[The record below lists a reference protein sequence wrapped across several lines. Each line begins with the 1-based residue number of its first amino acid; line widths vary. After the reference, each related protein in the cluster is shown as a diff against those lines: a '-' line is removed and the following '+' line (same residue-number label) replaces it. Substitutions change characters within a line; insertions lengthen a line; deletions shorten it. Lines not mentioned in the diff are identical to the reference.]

1 MKIQKEI
8 IEFEKGKSFKLF
20 APSLKNCFFWHYHP
34 ETELVYVEAS
44 NGIRH
49 VGKNISG
56 FTDSELLLIGA
67 NVPHL
72 NFDYGIQTECKQLVL
87 QMRENFLQEIIF
99 PVPEFEN
106 IKNLLERSYLGLSF
120 FGETK
125 NIVVEKL
132 KIIKEKDSFESL
144 MGLIEILQVLANSTE
159 VNELNKE
166 DTRIKWFLNDKIR
179 MGTIYDYIHENH
191 DKKPN
196 VNEIAQIVSL
206 STPAFCRYFKK
217 QTNMT
222 FTDFVNNYRINQAKI
237 FLLKDSS
244 VTEVCFQ
251 VGFESLSYF
260 NKLFKQHTGETP
272 SEFKKKHFRPIEING
287 RIGVINRETS
297 CNKGF

>member
-20 APSLKNCFFWHYHP
+20 SPSLKNCFFWHYHP
-34 ETELVYVEAS
+34 EIELVYVEAV

-56 FTDSELLLIGA
+56 FTDSDLLLIGS

-72 NFDYGIQTECKQLVL
+72 NFDYGIQTECRQLVL
-87 QMRENFLQEIIF
+87 QMRESFLQDIIL
-99 PVPEFEN
+99 PVPEFKN

-120 FGETK
+120 SGETK
-125 NIVVEKL
+125 ITVVEKL
-132 KIIKEKDSFESL
+132 QAIKDKNSFESL
-144 MGLIEILQVLANSTE
+144 VGLIEILQILAHSAE
-159 VNELNKE
+159 VKELNKE

-179 MGTIYDYIHENH
+179 MGTIYDYIHENY
-191 DKKPN
+191 DRKPN
-196 VNEIAQIVSL
+196 VNEVAQVVSL

-237 FLLKDSS
+237 FLLKDQS

-287 RIGVINRETS
+287 KIGVIKKDTT
-297 CNKGF
+297 C

>member
-8 IEFEKGKSFKLF
+8 IDFEKGKSFKLF

-34 ETELVYVEAS
+34 EIELVYVEAL

-49 VGKNISG
+49 VGKDISG
-56 FTDSELLLIGA
+56 FTDSDLLLIGS

-72 NFDYGIQTECKQLVL
+72 NFDYKIQTECKQLVL
-87 QMRENFLQEIIF
+87 QMRENFLQDIII
-99 PVPEFEN
+99 PVPEFDH
-106 IKNLLERSYLGLSF
+106 IKTLLERSYLGLSF
-120 FGETK
+120 SGETK
-125 NIVVEKL
+125 KRVVEKMHTMMNTGTF
-132 KIIKEKDSFESL
+132 DSL
-144 MGLIEILQVLANSTE
+144 MGLIEILQILANSNE
-159 VNELNKE
+159 VKELNSE

-179 MGTIYDYIHENH
+179 MGTIYDYIHENY
-191 DKKPN
+191 DKKTN
-196 VNEIAQIVSL
+196 VNQIAEMVSL

-244 VTEVCFQ
+244 ITEVCFQ

-260 NKLFKQHTGETP
+260 NKLFKQHLGETP
-272 SEFKKKHFRPIEING
+272 SEFRKRHLEKVEN
-287 RIGVINRETS
+287 
-297 CNKGF
+297 

>member
-8 IEFEKGKSFKLF
+8 ITFEKGKSFKLF
-20 APSLKNCFFWHYHP
+20 SPSLKNCFFWHYHP
-34 ETELVYVEAS
+34 ETELVYVEAL

-49 VGKNISG
+49 VGKDISV
-56 FTDSELLLIGA
+56 FTDSDLLLIGS

-72 NFDYGIQTECKQLVL
+72 NFDYGIQTECRQLVL
-87 QMRENFLQEIIF
+87 QMRENFLQDMVL

-106 IKNLLERSYLGLSF
+106 IRKLLDRSYLGLSF
-120 FGETK
+120 FGKTKET
-125 NIVVEKL
+125 VVEKL
-132 KIIKEKDSFESL
+132 QIMKDKNPFESL
-144 MGLIEILQVLANSTE
+144 IGLMEILQILAESTE
-159 VNELNKE
+159 VRELNNE

-179 MGTIYDYIHENH
+179 MGTIYNYIHENH

-196 VNEIAQIVSL
+196 VNEIAEIVSL

-237 FLLKDSS
+237 LLLKDYS

-272 SEFKKKHFRPIEING
+272 SEFRKKHFKAIEING
-287 RIGVINRETS
+287 RIGIIRNDS
-297 CNKGF
+297 ACNK

>member
-8 IEFEKGKSFKLF
+8 IMFDKGKSFKLF
-20 APSLKNCFFWHYHP
+20 SPSLKNCFFWHYHP
-34 ETELVYVEAS
+34 EIELVYVEAT

-49 VGKNISG
+49 VGKDISG
-56 FTDSELLLIGA
+56 FTESDLLLIGS

-87 QMRENFLQEIIF
+87 QMHENFLQDIIL
-99 PVPEFEN
+99 PVPEYEE

-120 FGETK
+120 SGETK
-125 NIVVEKL
+125 
-132 KIIKEKDSFESL
+132 KIIVERLQSMKEKNSFASL
-144 MGLIEILQVLANSTE
+144 IGLMEILQILANSTD
-159 VNELNKE
+159 VKKLNKE

-179 MGTIYDYIHENH
+179 MGTIYDYIHENY
-191 DKKPN
+191 DRKPN
-196 VNEIAQIVSL
+196 VNEIAKIVSL

-237 FLLKDSS
+237 FLLKDCS

-272 SEFKKKHFRPIEING
+272 SEFKKKQFKPIEING
-287 RIGVINRETS
+287 RIGIITKESS
-297 CNKGF
+297 CNK

>member
-20 APSLKNCFFWHYHP
+20 SPSLKNCFFWHYHP
-34 ETELVYVEAS
+34 EIELVYVEAV

-56 FTDSELLLIGA
+56 FTDSDLLLIGS

-72 NFDYGIQTECKQLVL
+72 NFDYGIQTECRQLVL
-87 QMRENFLQEIIF
+87 QMRESFLQDIIL

-120 FGETK
+120 SGETK
-125 NIVVEKL
+125 NTVVEKL
-132 KIIKEKDSFESL
+132 QSIKDKNSFESL
-144 MGLIEILQVLANSTE
+144 VGLIEILQILAHSTE
-159 VNELNKE
+159 VKELNKE

-179 MGTIYDYIHENH
+179 MGTIYDYIHENY
-191 DKKPN
+191 DRKPN
-196 VNEIAQIVSL
+196 VNEVAQVVSL

-237 FLLKDSS
+237 FLLKDQS

-287 RIGVINRETS
+287 RIGVIKKDTT
-297 CNKGF
+297 C

>member
-34 ETELVYVEAS
+34 EIELVYVEAV

-49 VGKNISG
+49 VGKDISG
-56 FTDSELLLIGA
+56 FTESDLLLIGS

-72 NFDYGIQTECKQLVL
+72 NFDYGIQTECRQLVL
-87 QMRENFLQEIIF
+87 QMRENFLQDIIF

-106 IKNLLERSYLGLSF
+106 IRKLLEKSYLGLSF
-120 FGETK
+120 YGETK
-125 NIVVEKL
+125 KKVVEKL
-132 KIIKEKDSFESL
+132 HLMKEKDPFLSL
-144 MGLIEILQVLANSTE
+144 IGLIEILKTLSDSTE
-159 VNELNKE
+159 VIELNKE

-179 MGTIYDYIHENH
+179 MGTIYDYIHENY

-196 VNEIAQIVSL
+196 VNVIAEIVSL

-237 FLLKDSS
+237 FLLKDYS

-287 RIGVINRETS
+287 RIGIIARES
-297 CNKGF
+297 ACNK

>member
-34 ETELVYVEAS
+34 EIELVYVEAV

-49 VGKNISG
+49 VGKDISG
-56 FTDSELLLIGA
+56 FTESDLLLIGS

-72 NFDYGIQTECKQLVL
+72 NFDYGIQTECRQLVL
-87 QMRENFLQEIIF
+87 QMRENFLQDIIF

-106 IKNLLERSYLGLSF
+106 IRKLLEKSYLGLSF
-120 FGETK
+120 YGETK
-125 NIVVEKL
+125 KKVVEKL
-132 KIIKEKDSFESL
+132 HLMKEKDPFLSL
-144 MGLIEILQVLANSTE
+144 IGLIEILKTLSDSTE
-159 VNELNKE
+159 VIELNKE

-179 MGTIYDYIHENH
+179 MGTIYDYIHENY

-196 VNEIAQIVSL
+196 VNEIAKIVSL

-237 FLLKDSS
+237 FLLKDYS

-260 NKLFKQHTGETP
+260 NKLFKQHTSETP

-287 RIGVINRETS
+287 RIGVITRES
-297 CNKGF
+297 ACNK

>member
-8 IEFEKGKSFKLF
+8 IEFENGKSFKLF
-20 APSLKNCFFWHYHP
+20 SPSLKNCFFWHHHP
-34 ETELVYVEAS
+34 EIELVYVEAI

-49 VGKNISG
+49 VGRDISV
-56 FTDSELLLIGA
+56 FTESDLLLIGS

-72 NFDYGIQTECKQLVL
+72 NFDYGIQTECRQLVL
-87 QMRENFLQEIIF
+87 QMRENFLQDIVVS
-99 PVPEFEN
+99 VPEFES
-106 IKNLLERSYLGLSF
+106 IKKLLEKSYLGLSF
-120 FGETK
+120 SGETK
-125 NIVVEKL
+125 KMVVEKL
-132 KIIKEKDSFESL
+132 HEIKDKNSFHSL
-144 MGLIEILQVLANSTE
+144 IGLIEILQILAASDE
-159 VNELNKE
+159 VRELNKE

-179 MGTIYDYIHENH
+179 MGTIYDYIHENY

-196 VNEIAQIVSL
+196 VNEIAKIVSL

-237 FLLKDSS
+237 FLLKDYS

-272 SEFKKKHFRPIEING
+272 SEFRKKHLKNIEVRN
-287 RIGVINRETS
+287 
-297 CNKGF
+297 

>member
-8 IEFEKGKSFKLF
+8 IEFEDGKSFKLF
-20 APSLKNCFFWHYHP
+20 SPSLKNCFFWHHHP
-34 ETELVYVEAS
+34 EIELVYVEAI

-49 VGKNISG
+49 VGRDISV
-56 FTDSELLLIGA
+56 FTESDLVLIGS

-72 NFDYGIQTECKQLVL
+72 NFDYGIQTECRQLVV
-87 QMRENFLQEIIF
+87 QMRENFLQHTIL

-106 IKNLLERSYLGLSF
+106 IKKLLERSYLGLSF
-120 FGETK
+120 SGETK
-125 NIVVEKL
+125 NTVIEKL
-132 KIIKEKDSFESL
+132 NNIKDKNSFDSL
-144 MGLIEILQVLANSTE
+144 IGLIEILQILANSDE
-159 VNELNKE
+159 VKELNKE

-179 MGTIYDYIHENH
+179 MGTIYDYIHENY

-196 VNEIAQIVSL
+196 VNEIAKIVSL

-222 FTDFVNNYRINQAKI
+222 FTDFVNNYRISQAKI
-237 FLLKDSS
+237 FLLKDYS

-272 SEFKKKHFRPIEING
+272 SEFRKKHLKNIEVRN
-287 RIGVINRETS
+287 
-297 CNKGF
+297 

>member
-20 APSLKNCFFWHYHP
+20 SPSLKNCFFWHYHP
-34 ETELVYVEAS
+34 EIELVYVEAV

-56 FTDSELLLIGA
+56 FTDSDLLLIGS

-72 NFDYGIQTECKQLVL
+72 NFDYGIQTECRQLVL
-87 QMRENFLQEIIF
+87 QMRESFLQDIIL

-120 FGETK
+120 SGETK
-125 NIVVEKL
+125 ITVVEKL
-132 KIIKEKDSFESL
+132 QAIKDKNSFESL
-144 MGLIEILQVLANSTE
+144 VGLIEILQILAHTAE
-159 VNELNKE
+159 VKELNKE

-179 MGTIYDYIHENH
+179 MGTIYDYIHENY
-191 DKKPN
+191 DRKPN
-196 VNEIAQIVSL
+196 VNEVAQVVSL

-237 FLLKDSS
+237 FLLKDQS

-287 RIGVINRETS
+287 KIGVIKKDTT
-297 CNKGF
+297 C

>member
-8 IEFEKGKSFKLF
+8 IEFEKEKSFKLF
-20 APSLKNCFFWHYHP
+20 SPSLKNCFFWHYHP
-34 ETELVYVEAS
+34 EIELVYVEAS

-49 VGKNISG
+49 VGKDISG
-56 FTDSELLLIGA
+56 FTDSDLLLIGS

-72 NFDYGIQTECKQLVL
+72 NFDYKIQTECKQMVL
-87 QMRENFLQEIIF
+87 QMKENFLQDLILPI
-99 PVPEFEN
+99 PEFEN

-120 FGETK
+120 YGETK
-125 NIVVEKL
+125 KIIVEKL
-132 KIIKEKDSFESL
+132 HIIKDKNSFESL
-144 MGLIEILQVLANSTE
+144 IGLIEILQILANSTE
-159 VNELNKE
+159 VKELNSE

-179 MGTIYDYIHENH
+179 MGTIYDYIHENY

-196 VNEIAQIVSL
+196 VNEIAKIVSL

-237 FLLKDSS
+237 FLLKDYSI
-244 VTEVCFQ
+244 TEVSFQ

-260 NKLFKQHTGETP
+260 NKLFKQHVGETP
-272 SEFKKKHFRPIEING
+272 SEFKKKHLSKVE
-287 RIGVINRETS
+287 GVI
-297 CNKGF
+297 

>member
-8 IEFEKGKSFKLF
+8 IEFEQGKSFKLF
-20 APSLKNCFFWHYHP
+20 SPSLKNCFFWHYHP
-34 ETELVYVEAS
+34 EIELVYVEAV

-56 FTDSELLLIGA
+56 FTDSDLLLIGS

-72 NFDYGIQTECKQLVL
+72 NFDYGIQTECRQLVL
-87 QMRENFLQEIIF
+87 QLRESFLQDIIL

-106 IKNLLERSYLGLSF
+106 IKTLLERSYLGLSF
-120 FGETK
+120 YGETK
-125 NIVVEKL
+125 ETVVQKL
-132 KIIKEKDSFESL
+132 QIIKDKNAFESL
-144 MGLIEILQVLANSTE
+144 VGLIEILQILADSTE
-159 VNELNKE
+159 VKELNKE

-179 MGTIYDYIHENH
+179 MGTIYDYIHENY
-191 DKKPN
+191 DRKPN
-196 VNEIAQIVSL
+196 VNEVARIVSL

-237 FLLKDSS
+237 FLLKDQS

-287 RIGVINRETS
+287 KIAPITKETA
-297 CNKGF
+297 CNK

>member
-8 IEFEKGKSFKLF
+8 IAFEKETSFKLF
-20 APSLKNCFFWHYHP
+20 SPSLKNCFFWHYHP
-34 ETELVYVEAS
+34 EIELVYVEAL

-49 VGKNISG
+49 VGRDISG
-56 FTDSELLLIGA
+56 FTESDLLLIGS

-72 NFDYGIQTECKQLVL
+72 NFDYGIQTECRQMVV
-87 QMRENFLQEIIF
+87 QMRENFLQDIIL

-120 FGETK
+120 SGETK
-125 NIVVEKL
+125 KTVVEKL
-132 KIIKEKDSFESL
+132 HMIKDKNPFNSL
-144 MGLIEILQVLANSTE
+144 MGLIEILHILAESTE
-159 VNELNKE
+159 VKELNKE

-179 MGTIYDYIHENH
+179 MGTIYDYIHENY
-191 DKKPN
+191 DKKTN
-196 VNEIAQIVSL
+196 VNEIAKIVSL

-237 FLLKDSS
+237 FLLKDYS

-272 SEFKKKHFRPIEING
+272 SEFRKKYLGNTEG
-287 RIGVINRETS
+287 RN
-297 CNKGF
+297 

>member
-20 APSLKNCFFWHYHP
+20 SPSLKNCFFWHYHP
-34 ETELVYVEAS
+34 EIELVYVEAV

-56 FTDSELLLIGA
+56 FTDSDLLLIGS

-87 QMRENFLQEIIF
+87 QMRESFLQDIIL

-120 FGETK
+120 SGETK
-125 NIVVEKL
+125 ITVVEKL
-132 KIIKEKDSFESL
+132 QAIKNKNSFESL
-144 MGLIEILQVLANSTE
+144 VGLIEILQILAGSAE
-159 VNELNKE
+159 VKELNKE

-179 MGTIYDYIHENH
+179 MGTIYDYIHENY
-191 DKKPN
+191 DRKPN
-196 VNEIAQIVSL
+196 VNEVAQVVSL

-237 FLLKDSS
+237 FLLKDQS

-272 SEFKKKHFRPIEING
+272 SEFKKKHFRPIEVNG
-287 RIGVINRETS
+287 KIAPITSETV
-297 CNKGF
+297 CNK